1 MRRKPNSGRANGTV
15 GDRVVIYARYSDQKQ
30 DPSSIQA
37 QLALCQDF
45 AASKG
50 WEVAGE
56 FTDAMISGATKARD
70 GYQAMLR
77 VVDAGEADI
86 VFAEALDRLTR
97 DPEESHAL
105 FKRLKHRGV
114 RLVTLAEGEVSNIHV
129 AVSGISNA
137 LYLEA
142 VAFKTRRSILDK
154 VRKGEIITGLAYGYR
169 VVKVHAEDGTLVDRH
184 WEIVEEQA
192 AVVRE
197 IFTAFAGGHSP
208 KQIARDL
215 NTRSV
220 PGPRGGIWRDTTTI
234 RGHYE
239 RASGI
244 LRNALY
250 AGVLVFNRQSFS
262 RNPAD
267 DAKRVAS
274 LNDESDWVRVPWP
287 ELAILPQ
294 ALWDRVQQRLQDI
307 RNGAVS
313 SAIRDVRP
321 WEHRRQHLLTGLAVC
336 AGCGMSL
343 SNAGRDYLACNT
355 AKLSPT
361 SCANQG
367 SLRRSVLEDTVLNAL
382 RDRLMQDDMVAPF
395 VAAFREAVRTDGQE
409 QTAEQRQMEADLRKV
424 RQDLDGLDATAR
436 QGRLTERLHRLMV
449 GLEAKAESLE
459 AALAS
464 PPPPQV
470 VLPDN
475 LAALYRERIAELA
488 ATLEDPDH
496 RIEARDRLRLLIERV
511 VVRFSAADTRGIEFE
526 LEGDLVALL
535 SLGLGANAAKAG
547 AAGAAG
553 LREPGRSVSVV
564 AGAGFEPAAFRL

>member
-1 MRRKPNSGRANGTV
+1 MRRKPSSGQSNGTI

-30 DPSSIQA
+30 DPSSIDA
-37 QLALCQDF
+37 QLALCRDF

-77 VVDAGEADI
+77 AVDAGGADI

-142 VAFKTRRSILDK
+142 VAFKTRRSIIDK
-154 VRKGEIITGLAYGYR
+154 VRKGEVITGLAYGYR
-169 VVKVHAEDGTLVDRH
+169 VVKIHAEDGTLVDRH

-192 AVVRE
+192 AVVRD

-220 PGPRGGIWRDTTTI
+220 PGPRGGIWRDTTI

-294 ALWDRVQQRLQDI
+294 DLWNRVQQRLQTI
-307 RNGAVS
+307 RNGAAS

-336 AGCGMSL
+336 AGCGTSL

-361 SCANQG
+361 SCTNQG
-367 SLRRSVLEDTVLNAL
+367 SVRRSVLEDTVLNTL
-382 RDRLMQDDMVAPF
+382 RDRLMQDDMVAAF
-395 VAAFREAVRTDGQE
+395 IAAFREAVRTDGQE
-409 QTAEQRQMEADLRKV
+409 QTAEQRRMEAELRKV

-436 QGRLTERLHRLMV
+436 QGRLTDRLHRVMV
-449 GLEAKAESLE
+449 ELEAKVEALE

-464 PPPPQV
+464 PPPPPV
-470 VLPDN
+470 VLPDD
-475 LAALYRERIAELA
+475 LASLYRERIADLA

-496 RIEARDRLRLLIERV
+496 RIEARDRLRPLIERV
-511 VVRFSAADTRGIEFE
+511 AVRFGTADARGVEIT
-526 LEGDLVALL
+526 LEGNLVALL
-535 SLGLGANAAKAG
+535 SLGLGANAPKAG

-553 LREPGRSVSVV
+553 LREQVRSVMVV
-564 AGAGFEPAAFRL
+564 AGAGFEPAAFRV